1 MTSNLPGEPI
11 DHFRPEFVNRI
22 DEIVR
27 FRSLGRDD
35 LTPIIDIQLGHL
47 AERLAQ
53 RRIHLDVTDA
63 AKGALADLGYDEA
76 FGARPLKRVIQ
87 RQVADRLAT
96 LVLDGQL
103 SDGEIGRA
111 TCRERVC
118 QYV

>member
-22 DEIVR
+22 EEIVR

-63 AKGALADLGYDEA
+63 AKGALAHLGYDEA
-76 FGARPLKRVIQ
+76 FGAPHLKPLTPPPIP
-87 RQVADRLAT
+87 DPLPT
-96 LVLDGQL
+96 LFLPG
-103 SDGEIGRA
+103 
-111 TCRERVC
+111 
-118 QYV
+118 